1 MQGWQRLFAMGAALA
16 ALGIAAGA
24 FGAHGLKK
32 RLDADMLAI
41 FETGARYHLYCALA
55 VMAIALAGAHGLRV
69 TTPGWLVSAGTV
81 IFAGTLYLLATTG
94 ARWWGA
100 ITPLGG
106 TATLV
111 GLAWVAVA
119 AATAR

>member
-41 FETGARYHLYCALA
+41 FETGARYHLYGALA

-106 TATLV
+106 TAMLV